1 MNNYILHDPRLG
13 DNFFEYG
20 YVGKFNPTTNY
31 QYDQNPFGFETKD
44 IRVIQEN
51 GDTIFETH
59 TGAILQEY
67 VTYDFEAGDQN
78 PIMANYTQQYI
89 DYFHS
94 YLPDLDPSRDH
105 IIFGGGMIL
114 SLIHI

>member
-1 MNNYILHDPRLG
+1 MQAGYSLNNYILHDPRLG

-31 QYDQNPFGFETKD
+31 QYDQNPFAFETKD

-59 TGAILQEY
+59 TGAIYKNMSL
-67 VTYDFEAGDQN
+67 
-78 PIMANYTQQYI
+78 
-89 DYFHS
+89 
-94 YLPDLDPSRDH
+94 
-105 IIFGGGMIL
+105 MIL
-114 SLIHI
+114 KLVTRIQLWPIILNLIY